1 MSYDKVDKVLY
12 IVGALPDAD
21 NPNDN
26 KDTFVWLSYG
36 VKIDAFMSNLD
47 WTVGGNGHGGKLG
60 NRPLYIFDLN
70 GSTYMLQTHRNNQN
84 DIVDIHINQWKGSTN
99 NYLKL
104 LSGNH
109 IQKIDANIEY
119 VFNKNLNEP
128 KVLDVVGINSQSTF
142 SQYNITSFNDGTTAN
157 PLLSLS
163 TGDQAST
170 GSTRLGMNS
179 TNFIRG
185 TGDKRLVGAYHIIKL
200 WFNNQSS
207 AIKLRSAINQFR
219 KVFR

>member
-1 MSYDKVDKVLY
+1 
-12 IVGALPDAD
+12 
-21 NPNDN
+21 
-26 KDTFVWLSYG
+26 
-36 VKIDAFMSNLD
+36 MSNLD
-47 WTVGGNGHGGKLG
+47 WDVQGNGHGGKIG
-60 NRPLYIFDLN
+60 NRPLYVFDLN
-70 GSTYMLQTHRNNQN
+70 GSTYLLQTHRNSQN
-84 DIVDIHINQWKGSTN
+84 TIADIHINQWKGSTN
-99 NYLKL
+99 SYLML

-119 VFNKNLNEP
+119 VFNKSLNEP
-128 KVLDVVGINSQSTF
+128 KVLDVVGINSQSAF